1 MFVNAQYAI
10 QIKKGTI
17 KHANV
22 NAKNCSKH
30 KKDYNW
36 NPSTYICEN
45 SKYLKNTSQT
55 ECDEI
60 IPVMDIVSTK
70 KTNIT
75 SNALINYNSTKVRD
89 I

>member
-1 MFVNAQYAI
+1 M
-10 QIKKGTI
+10 
-17 KHANV
+17 NV
-22 NAKNCSKH
+22 KNCRTH

-60 IPVMDIVSTK
+60 IPVMGIVSTK
-70 KTNIT
+70 KTIIT
-75 SNALINYNSTKVRD
+75 SNALINYNSTKERD